1 MCLWWETYNKL
12 HGKTRN
18 PYDTTRTPGGS
29 SGGESSLLTA
39 AASVIGI
46 GTDLGGS
53 IRIPALFSG
62 IFGHKPS
69 AGAVSSENQYPVVN
83 DGVRQMIS
91 TGPMCRYAV
100 DLLPMMQVLSGDK
113 RQMLR
118 LDEPV
123 NVKKLRVFYMEDDGG
138 YPFRTPVS
146 REMKKALRKA
156 VNHFETICEV
166 KPQKIFQEKLQDAV
180 ETWICVVEALNDQQL
195 HNEIVGYQK
204 KLNFTKEVFKSMAGK
219 SKHTF
224 PVICLAILD
233 KYIRNFD
240 VKLAEPFFKLRD
252 ELLEEFNQI
261 LGEDGIFLYPTYPDI
276 APYHMEMLFRPFNIG
291 YSVIFNILGLP
302 VTQCPLGLG
311 GKGLP
316 LGMQIIGAM
325 NQDRLTMAA
334 SVELERVFG
343 GWISPCDI
351 RKSSIKLTEV
361 V

>member
-1 MCLWWETYNKL
+1 ML
-12 HGKTRN
+12 HVCISR
-18 PYDTTRTPGGS
+18 
-29 SGGESSLLTA
+29 GESSLLTA

-69 AGAVSSENQYPVVN
+69 AGAVSNGNQYPVVN
-83 DGVRQMIS
+83 EAVRQLIS
-91 TGPMCRYAV
+91 TGPMCRYAM
-100 DLLPMMQVLSGDK
+100 DLLPMMKIISGDM
-113 RQMLR
+113 RQPLR

-123 NVKKLRVFYMEDDGG
+123 NLKKLRVFYMEDDGG

-146 REMKKALRKA
+146 REIKKALRKA
-156 VNHFETICEV
+156 VGHFDTICET
-166 KPQKIFQEKLQDAV
+166 KPLKIYQEKLQDAV
-180 ETWICVVEALNDQQL
+180 ETWVCVIEALNDQQL
-195 HNEIVGYQK
+195 GNEIVGYQK
-204 KLNFTKEVFKSMAGK
+204 KLNFSKEVLKSMAGK

-233 KYIRNFD
+233 RYIRNFD
-240 VKLAEPFFKLRD
+240 VKLAEPFFQLRD
-252 ELLEEFNQI
+252 ELLEEFNEM
-261 LGEDGIFLYPTYPDI
+261 LGEDGIFLYPTYPDT

-302 VTQCPLGLG
+302 VTQCPMGLG
-311 GKGLP
+311 DKGLP
-316 LGMQIIGAM
+316 LGIQIVGGM
-325 NQDRLTMAA
+325 NQDRVTMAA
-334 SVELERVFG
+334 ALELERVFG

-351 RKSSIKLTEV
+351 RKSSITLTEV